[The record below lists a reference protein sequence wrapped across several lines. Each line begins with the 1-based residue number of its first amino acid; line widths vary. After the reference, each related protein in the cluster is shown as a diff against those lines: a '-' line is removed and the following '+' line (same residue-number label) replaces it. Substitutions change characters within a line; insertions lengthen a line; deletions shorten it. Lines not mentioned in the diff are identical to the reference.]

1 MCVIYMKTKC
11 HCDMVM
17 LFPCVNLT
25 NAAIQRA
32 PHPTTRLS
40 VSAQTFDLYLFFV
53 ILILS
58 CHHPLPPPSPP
69 PPFMCPNRIGCAHV
83 IFLLFLSNS
92 TIYIMQAQGSIFQ
105 ATIAIRLVTSK
116 GQRSGSLLKVTARI
130 RITKVTVWQT
140 TMIP

>member
-25 NAAIQRA
+25 NADIQRA

-58 CHHPLPPPSPP
+58 CHHSLPPPSPP
-69 PPFMCPNRIGCAHV
+69 PPFMCPNRIGCEHTTSNIGVSLISLHHTPRPHTLNRVIRNFNAFGAH
-83 IFLLFLSNS
+83 I
-92 TIYIMQAQGSIFQ
+92 I
-105 ATIAIRLVTSK
+105 K
-116 GQRSGSLLKVTARI
+116 
-130 RITKVTVWQT
+130 
-140 TMIP
+140 